1 MDMNHQMSTMRDMYM
16 NNQGMA
22 SSMMNPNMIGQEMRS
37 TMRDMHRQ
45 NQLVMPNQYIKKDKM
60 GNYVFAYD
68 DQLTKRKEEGN
79 NHGGVKGQ
87 YTYTMPNGLQRQ
99 VEFVADNNGFHVRD
113 NADPA
118 RIKRSSEPDL
128 VQTKM
133 TSVMDSSLRDDG
145 RDMLRMSNM
154 MGTERDIDLM
164 GMNQQR
170 YSNIMMGRNMMGQDS
185 MGPNMMS
192 KDNMGRNVMRQGNM
206 RHNMMGPNIYNIM
219 SNRGMT
225 ADMSNMMGQQMESN
239 MMGQGKTLDVMGPNM
254 MGQDRTSQMISQNQ
268 MGQQNVT
275 PNMMYSNMMGQDM
288 LGMTNNQMSSNMRDS
303 NNRLM
308 GQRMMQQMVRI
319 PETYTST
326 RMF

>member
-1 MDMNHQMSTMRDMYM
+1 MNHNILGQDMSR
-16 NNQGMA
+16 N
-22 SSMMNPNMIGQEMRS
+22 MMGQEMRS
-37 TMRDMHRQ
+37 TIRDMHRQ
-45 NQLVMPNQYIKKDKM
+45 NQVDMPNQYINKDNM

-118 RIKRSSEPDL
+118 RIKRSSEPDV

-145 RDMLRMSNM
+145 LDMLRMSNM
-154 MGTERDIDLM
+154 MGTERDINMM
-164 GMNQQR
+164 GMDQQR

-185 MGPNMMS
+185 MGHNMMGQET
-192 KDNMGRNVMRQGNM
+192 MGRNLMRQGNM
-206 RHNMMGPNIYNIM
+206 RQNMMGRNIYNIM

-225 ADMSNMMGQQMESN
+225 ADMSNIMDQHMESN
-239 MMGQGKTLDVMGPNM
+239 MMGQRKTLDVMGRNL
-254 MGQDRTSQMISQNQ
+254 MGQDRTSQMISRNL
-268 MGQQNVT
+268 MGQQNMT

-288 LGMTNNQMSSNMRDS
+288 LGMTNNQMS
-303 NNRLM
+303 
-308 GQRMMQQMVRI
+308 
-319 PETYTST
+319 P
-326 RMF
+326 

>member
-1 MDMNHQMSTMRDMYM
+1 MSQLDNSDRQMDMNHQMSNMRNMYM
-16 NNQGMA
+16 NNQDMA
-22 SSMMNPNMIGQEMRS
+22 SNTMNPNVLGQDMSHNMMGQEMRSNMMNHNMLSQDMSRNMIGQEMA

-45 NQLVMPNQYIKKDKM
+45 NQVVMPNQYIKKDNM

-145 RDMLRMSNM
+145 LDMLRMSNM
-154 MGTERDIDLM
+154 MGTERDINMM
-164 GMNQQR
+164 GMDQQR

-185 MGPNMMS
+185 MGRNMMGQET
-192 KDNMGRNVMRQGNM
+192 MGRNMMRQGNM
-206 RHNMMGPNIYNIM
+206 RQNMMGRNIYNIM

-225 ADMSNMMGQQMESN
+225 ADMMGHQMESN
-239 MMGQGKTLDVMGPNM
+239 MMGQ
-254 MGQDRTSQMISQNQ
+254 R
-268 MGQQNVT
+268 
-275 PNMMYSNMMGQDM
+275 
-288 LGMTNNQMSSNMRDS
+288 
-303 NNRLM
+303 
-308 GQRMMQQMVRI
+308 
-319 PETYTST
+319 
-326 RMF
+326 